1 MMKKPTKLNR
11 IQLAGL
17 EDLPIQIWYME
28 SLQKYGP
35 ANHAH
40 CRFVETDAEALM
52 THSLDAITNI
62 EIKTKFRRLYEE
74 RFSGSNIT
82 TSELRF
88 PESQQLLEHHPFQWA
103 WRLCLEAADF
113 QGSAIQ
119 RW

>member
-1 MMKKPTKLNR
+1 MKTSTKLKN
-11 IQLAGL
+11 IQIARL

-28 SLQKYGP
+28 SPQKYGP

-40 CRFVETDAEALM
+40 CRFVEADADALM

-88 PESQQLLEHHPFQWA
+88 PESQQASIHNLHAH
-103 WRLCLEAADF
+103 
-113 QGSAIQ
+113 
-119 RW
+119 